1 VRQVEHPAVVGLAS
15 AETEAVAADDDANGI
30 GGNQREDRIERPG
43 GRGSG
48 EGETSASCGQSWN
61 AACDSGVHLLQ
72 HGGWRS
78 PPREDATKEIVEVLA
93 KALNAREVLIGK
105 SQAHIEPDP
114 REPVP
119 QTLHRAQS
127 LDRLSESTR
136 NGRDQVQRE
145 APGVETKI
153 SDVA

>member
-1 VRQVEHPAVVGLAS
+1 
-15 AETEAVAADDDANGI
+15 
-30 GGNQREDRIERPG
+30 
-43 GRGSG
+43 
-48 EGETSASCGQSWN
+48 
-61 AACDSGVHLLQ
+61 
-72 HGGWRS
+72 
-78 PPREDATKEIVEVLA
+78 
-93 KALNAREVLIGK
+93 LNAREVLIGK